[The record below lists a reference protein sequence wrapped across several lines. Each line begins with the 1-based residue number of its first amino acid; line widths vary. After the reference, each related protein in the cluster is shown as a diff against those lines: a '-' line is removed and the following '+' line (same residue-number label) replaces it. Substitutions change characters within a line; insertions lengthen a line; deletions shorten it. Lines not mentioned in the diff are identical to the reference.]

1 MSNII
6 DRILSGDFDEDNES
20 AQAVSK
26 PSTNGSTTPEHVS
39 VEDEEDSDFEDLCIS
54 ADETDCGDQ
63 EPVQDVPSD
72 AWVKRHCKKNGIELA
87 EMAMAGPAPTQ
98 YIEKPKQSK
107 FTTTKQ
113 FEPAAAPKQST
124 TDSSEAVK
132 KKGAPYKLLEHVD
145 EIVRLYTSG
154 VSTKGIAEKYSVSVS
169 CIIGTLK
176 RNNVTIR
183 AKGRQK
189 SQIN

>member
-26 PSTNGSTTPEHVS
+26 PSTRGSGRTELSTEDDEATESEDAYPT
-39 VEDEEDSDFEDLCIS
+39 EDES
-54 ADETDCGDQ
+54 DCGDQ
-63 EPVQDVPSD
+63 EPDQDVPSD
-72 AWVKRHCKKNGIELA
+72 AWVKRHCKENGIKLS

-107 FTTTKQ
+107 FTAPNQ
-113 FEPAAAPKQST
+113 PVAVPKQST
-124 TDSSEAVK
+124 TESSEAVK
-132 KKGAPYKLLEHVD
+132 KRGAPFKMLEHVE
-145 EIVRLYTSG
+145 EIVRLYTAG
-154 VSTKGIAEKYSVSVS
+154 VSTKVIADKYSVSVS

-183 AKGRQK
+183 AKGRRK
-189 SQIN
+189 SETN